1 MIRLHPEFSTQ
12 VTCMVTA
19 GGFALRQSLAP

>member
-1 MIRLHPEFSTQ
+1 MIRLHPEFSTR
-12 VTCMVTA
+12 VICMETA